1 MKKTLFT
8 TLFILLSFIIFSQN
22 QQSYTGNWLGVL
34 NAGGAKLR
42 IGLSVTDSA
51 GVFTSFLMSPDQGVM
66 KINVEKTSLNN
77 DTLLVKCKDMK
88 ASFKGKLNYKAD
100 SLIGFWIQGRKF
112 PLSLGQVEKLP
123 SMNRPQEPKK
133 PYPYA
138 EEEVS
143 FTDAKTGITFS
154 GTLTLPQGQKKY
166 PAVVLVTGSGPQ
178 NRDEELLGHKPF
190 WVIADYLTR
199 QGIAVLRYDDRGTFQ
214 SKGVFATATTEDFS
228 KDAEA
233 AYNFLLKEPG
243 IDAAKVGIMGHSEGG
258 MIAPMVASRNKSVAF
273 VVMLAGPG
281 LTGQEILLLQSE
293 LIQKADSTP
302 QSEIDINNALNKKM
316 YAIALKEKDDK
327 KAADKMRVLIDEYW
341 KTLSPEAI
349 AKNNL
354 DKKQLVQSVYQI
366 LTPWFRYFLK
376 SDPSKYLV
384 KVKCPVLA
392 VNGSK
397 DLQVPPKQDLE
408 AITKYLTKA
417 GNKNF
422 TTHEFEGLNHL
433 FQHAQTGSPTEYS
446 DIEET
451 FAPEALEYIGKWI
464 LEQTKK

>member
-1 MKKTLFT
+1 MKRTLISSF
-8 TLFILLSFIIFSQN
+8 FILLSFQIFSQIH
-22 QQSYTGNWLGVL
+22 QSYTGKWMGPLSVM
-34 NAGGAKLR
+34 GAKLR
-42 IGLSVTDSA
+42 IGLSVTDSS
-51 GVFTSFLMSPDQGVM
+51 GILSSFMMSPDQGVM
-66 KINVEKTSLNN
+66 KMAVEKTEISN
-77 DTLLVKCKDMK
+77 DTLIVKCKDLK
-88 ASFKGKLNYKAD
+88 ASYKGKL
-100 SLIGFWIQGRKF
+100 SLNGDTLKGFWIQGRRF
-112 PLSLGQVEKLP
+112 PLNLARVEKLP
-123 SMNRPQEPKK
+123 TMNRPQEPKK
-133 PYPYA
+133 PYPYT

-154 GTLTLPQGQKKY
+154 GTLTLPEGQGKF

-190 WVIADYLTR
+190 LVIADYLTR
-199 QGIAVLRYDDRGTFQ
+199 KGIAVLRYDDRGTGK
-214 SKGVFATATTEDFS
+214 SKGVFSTSTTEDFS

-233 AYNFLLKEPG
+233 AFNYLIADKR
-243 IDAAKVGIMGHSEGG
+243 IDASKVGIIGHSEGG
-258 MIAPMVASRNKSVAF
+258 MIAPMVASRNINVAF
-273 VVMLAGPG
+273 IVMLAGPG
-281 LTGQEILLLQSE
+281 LKGEDILLLQSE

-302 QSEIDINNALNKKM
+302 QSEIETNNALNKKM

-327 KAADKMRVLIDEYW
+327 KAADKMRVLIDDYW
-341 KTLSPEAI
+341 KTLSPETI

-354 DKKQLVQSVYQI
+354 DKKLLTQSVCQI
-366 LTPWFRYFLK
+366 LTPWFRYFLT
-376 SDPSKYLV
+376 SDPAKYLV

-422 TTHEFEGLNHL
+422 TTKEFEGLNHL
-433 FQHAQTGSPTEYS
+433 FQHAKTGSPSEYT

-451 FAPEALEYIGKWI
+451 FSPEALDFIGKWI
-464 LEQTKK
+464 LEQAKK